1 VTVNKSEILEALQG
15 IVEGAAER
23 SLTDEE
29 VTRYEELEA
38 QLRAAERDEQ
48 VRARQAAYNTVDR
61 SAVAGLVAP
70 AKQDDTLE
78 RAFEAFIRSGVPNQD
93 IAELRSQNEGSGP
106 AGGYLVPETFRNKVV
121 EAMRAHG
128 GIAGVAE
135 TITTTTGAPLP
146 WVTVDDTANVGSI
159 VQEGDTFSSGADLVF
174 GTASLGAYKYRSNG
188 AGTNA
193 LRISLE
199 LLQDA
204 AIDIQGLVSRKLGE
218 RISRIQATHL
228 ATGNGA
234 GQPKGLIHGLT
245 GIEIAAD
252 GDGITYNDLVTFIH
266 SIDPAYRSNAR
277 WVFND
282 NTLEIVRKM
291 EDAAGD
297 PLWRPDTSD
306 MATGLGG
313 GTLLGFPVTI
323 DQAMPDFSA
332 ANNTQNWGAFG
343 DINRGY
349 VVRRVREITLIVNP
363 WSRADYGEVEFS
375 AWSRMDACPQDTN
388 AYTALTGEA

>member
-1 VTVNKSEILEALQG
+1 MNKPEILAALQG
-15 IVEGAAER
+15 IVDGAAER

-29 VTRYEELEA
+29 VTRYEELET
-38 QLRAAERDEQ
+38 QLRDADRDEQ
-48 VRARQAAYNTVDR
+48 VRARQAAYATVDR
-61 SAVAGLVAP
+61 SAVGGVVVP
-70 AKQDDTLE
+70 AATDDTLE
-78 RAFEAFIRSGVPNQD
+78 RAFEAFIRTGVPNAD
-93 IAELRSQNEGSGP
+93 ITELRAQSEGSGP
-106 AGGYLVPETFRNKVV
+106 AGGYLVPETFRTKVV
-121 EAMRAHG
+121 EAMKAFG
-128 GIAGVAE
+128 GIAGIAE

-146 WVTVDDTANVGSI
+146 WVTVDDTANVGAI
-159 VQEGDTFSSGADLVF
+159 VQEGDTFSSGADLTF

-193 LRISLE
+193 LRVSLE

-204 AIDIQGLVSRKLGE
+204 AIDVQGLVSRKLGE

-266 SIDPAYRSNAR
+266 SIDPAYRGDGCR
-277 WVFND
+277 WAFND
-282 NTLEIVRKM
+282 NTLEIIRKM
-291 EDAAGD
+291 EDATGD
-297 PLWRPDTSD
+297 PLWRPDSSD

-313 GTLLGFPVTI
+313 GTLMGYPVTV

-332 ANNTQNWGAFG
+332 ASNTQNWGAFG
-343 DINRGY
+343 NINRGY
-349 VVRRVREITLIVNP
+349 VIRRVREITLIVNP

-375 AWSRMDACPQDTN
+375 AWSRMDACPQDPN
-388 AYTALTGEA
+388 AYVALTGEQ